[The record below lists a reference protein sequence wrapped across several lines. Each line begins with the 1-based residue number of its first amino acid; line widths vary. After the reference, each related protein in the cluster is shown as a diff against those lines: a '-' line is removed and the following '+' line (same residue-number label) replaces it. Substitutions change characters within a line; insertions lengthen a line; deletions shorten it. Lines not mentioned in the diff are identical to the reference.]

1 MFDQIKKILIDT
13 IHVDDFLIFMNSD
26 LKDDLEIDSLTKL
39 ELILEFENTYA
50 IRIEDAELANLKT
63 VADIVDIIEAKLT
76 AKQIS

>member
-13 IHVDDFLIFMNSD
+13 IHVDDSLISMNSD

-50 IRIEDAELANLKT
+50 IRIEDAELADLKT
-63 VADIVDIIEAKLT
+63 VADIVEIIEKKLT